1 MRCGRCGKNF
11 DEEMYSG
18 VCPKCGHFNNRQTE
32 YDVNKYISAKFE
44 DGAKTS
50 TSAQA
55 AKQHAELHKMYD
67 SQNMHKAGAGSH
79 EQLHKAY
86 DKNNGHGQTAP
97 ASGYQAGRPL
107 GKPNPYQSAAVQG
120 NTYQTGQTGSYQQ
133 GSYPKQAQYGPNRTY
148 QAGKNGSYG
157 QANAYDEKKKK
168 NIITPICIVIAI
180 LAVSVTV
187 VCCHLKEQSMEETYS
202 TLDFEQETAQ
212 SGELFEVYERLFI
225 VDKAKVVDTSALEG
239 MPKGEKLVAVTVEVL
254 PSDTSNYDLSGEV
267 YVSDGSSY
275 KVPLDNYTVM
285 NILYDGDYSMGD
297 DIFPGYSFQGNI
309 YIQSDGKTGDFYFF
323 VDENAEDITLFFDEG
338 SEKDGIYVLNRR
350 VNVSLQLEE
359 DGI

>member
-55 AKQHAELHKMYD
+55 AKQHVELHKMYD

-120 NTYQTGQTGSYQQ
+120 NTYQAGQTGSYQQ

-187 VCCHLKEQSMEETYS
+187 VCCYLKEQSMEETYS

-212 SGELFEVYERLFI
+212 PGELFEVYERLFI
-225 VDKAKVVDTSALEG
+225 VDKARVVDTSALEG
-239 MPKGEKLVAVTVEVL
+239 MPRGEKLVAVAIELL
-254 PSDTSNYDLSGEV
+254 PADKSGDDDVSGEV
-267 YVSDGSSY
+267 YVSDGSSF
-275 KVPLDNYTVM
+275 KMSLDSYTM
-285 NILYDGDYSMGD
+285 TEILYDGDYSMRDG
-297 DIFPGYSFQGNI
+297 IFSGYDFQG
-309 YIQSDGKTGDFYFF
+309 YISMAGRTGDLYFF
-323 VDENAEDITLFFDEG
+323 VDENAEEITISFDEG
-338 SEKDGIYVLNRR
+338 NKKDGIYALQRR
-350 VNVSLQLEE
+350 VSVSLQLEE